1 MTETVRIAALIVA
14 ALSMSVHFGT
24 WVTERPMRRTAS
36 GAVFTEVHQGRD
48 ATAARVMPVLGTSAL
63 ALVAVTAILSRSD
76 TLAFALGL
84 VALAFFAG
92 DMIIT
97 LTKNVPINKRVQG
110 WAVEAPPADWASVRD
125 RWERFHTFRSILVVT
140 GFAFLAA
147 AIVLVDA

>member
-48 ATAARVMPVLGTSAL
+48 ATAARVMPVLGASTL

-84 VALAFFAG
+84 IALAFFAG

-97 LTKNVPINKRVQG
+97 LTKNVPINKRVQR

-125 RWERFHTFRSILVVT
+125 RWERFHTFRSILAVT